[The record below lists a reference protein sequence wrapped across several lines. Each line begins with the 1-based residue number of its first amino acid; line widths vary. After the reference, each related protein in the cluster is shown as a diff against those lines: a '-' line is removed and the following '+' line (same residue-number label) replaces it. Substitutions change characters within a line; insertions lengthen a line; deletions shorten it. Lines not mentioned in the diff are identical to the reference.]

1 MLERYLITQC
11 APTLANLKTA
21 SLFRCLCPG
30 REELDAWR
38 QALGTKG
45 IELTVLC
52 CDGTYALVYVYR
64 PARLARD
71 LQRPGTGWL
80 LRGYGYPSTEMAPA
94 LDRLRQRLA
103 AGQGFPHEIGL
114 FLGYPV
120 GDVAGF
126 IRNRGKNCRC
136 VGCWKVYCNECEARR
151 TFARL
156 KKCTQ
161 VYTRLWQQGRT
172 VPQLTVAA

>member
-1 MLERYLITQC
+1 
-11 APTLANLKTA
+11 
-21 SLFRCLCPG
+21 
-30 REELDAWR
+30 
-38 QALGTKG
+38 
-45 IELTVLC
+45 
-52 CDGTYALVYVYR
+52 
-64 PARLARD
+64 
-71 LQRPGTGWL
+71 
-80 LRGYGYPSTEMAPA
+80 MAPA
-94 LDRLRQRLA
+94 LDWLRQRLA